1 MSAENV
7 NHICTQD
14 VVSTQKVSKAARR
27 REKRAALQRA
37 QQTAALMNIQTDKSN
52 SLRSIEMKKLG
63 EQLEKRQLKLFE
75 VPSDGDCLYQSI
87 AHQLKIRKYPFQN
100 LLEKSRLSNAE
111 QDVNNST
118 MDNIYQST
126 RQLVGILRHLASDYI
141 QSNMD
146 DFLPFLSN
154 SDSGEPMS
162 IEDFQ
167 KYCENIRKTSVWGGQ
182 IEIRAL
188 STVLQIPIEIIQ
200 AEGVSLVIGEEFSE
214 PPIIIIYHRYA
225 FALGEHYNS
234 CIPKEVTSN
243 NSW

>member
-1 MSAENV
+1 MEDFIELFNGL
-7 NHICTQD
+7 D

-126 RQLVGILRHLASDYI
+126 R
-141 QSNMD
+141 
-146 DFLPFLSN
+146 
-154 SDSGEPMS
+154 
-162 IEDFQ
+162 
-167 KYCENIRKTSVWGGQ
+167 
-182 IEIRAL
+182 
-188 STVLQIPIEIIQ
+188 
-200 AEGVSLVIGEEFSE
+200 
-214 PPIIIIYHRYA
+214 
-225 FALGEHYNS
+225 
-234 CIPKEVTSN
+234 
-243 NSW
+243 